1 MDTLV
6 AVHYEKLE
14 LLGEGSWLSMWMSS
28 IRTHTFTM
36 VIVTKNNLKI
46 TGAALRGEVV
56 TS

>member
-1 MDTLV
+1 MLV